1 MSHSNKIIMLGATG
15 AVGNHTALALSHMPS
30 VEQLT
35 LLGRRPAENIV
46 GASIVQHEI
55 DIFSTNSYEP
65 FLNGHDT
72 AICTLGVG
80 QPSKMSKE
88 EFIKIDKN
96 AVLDFASACKKA
108 GVTHFELLSSVA
120 VSSTSSSF
128 YLRTKGELEDGL
140 RELEFEQLSLFHPSM
155 IITPTN
161 RYGLSQAITF
171 SVMPLLD
178 PLLLGYLNK
187 FRSIS
192 AEKLGT
198 AIAMN
203 LFKNNLTT
211 GEEILHWSDF
221 IALSIKSVLKLNKE

>member
-1 MSHSNKIIMLGATG
+1 MSDSNKIIMLGATG
-15 AVGNHTALALSHMPS
+15 AVGNNTALTLSKIPS
-30 VEQLT
+30 VKQLT

-46 GASIVQHEI
+46 SKSIFQHEI
-55 DIFSTNSYEP
+55 DIFSPKSYEQ
-65 FLNGHDT
+65 FINGHDT

-128 YLRTKGELEDGL
+128 YLRTKGELEESL
-140 RELEFEQLSLFHPSM
+140 KELGFERLSLFHPSM
-155 IITPTN
+155 IMTPKN
-161 RYGLSQAITF
+161 RYGLSQAITL

-178 PLLLGYLNK
+178 PLFFGYFNK

-192 AEKLGT
+192 AARLG
-198 AIAMN
+198 AAMAMN
-203 LFKNNLTT
+203 LFQNSRTT
-211 GEEILHWSDF
+211 GVDILHWSDF
-221 IALSIKSVLKLNKE
+221 IELSK